1 MRQKTPFFHTFKKV
15 WIWSGPPLPAWKKST
30 LIFFKA
36 SLTIIIMIWWELIF
50 FYSKPL
56 SPTWAKRKYTY
67 YLLNL
72 VNKPSKNI
80 FIKMILKFP
89 LPFGPSSYSLAPRL
103 PTWSG
108 TGAGTRVLLHIYN
121 WQSVPMSSPNRSSQS
136 QSDGPVDNMS
146 HYETLSN
153 HRVETRTSLLRLP

>member
-1 MRQKTPFFHTFKKV
+1 M

-103 PTWSG
+103 PTWSS

-121 WQSVPMSSPNRSSQS
+121 WQSVPMNVQSEQKFSVPIWWSCRQHVTLRDSLQSPGRN
-136 QSDGPVDNMS
+136 
-146 HYETLSN
+146 
-153 HRVETRTSLLRLP
+153 